1 MFIFFVKQLLT
12 DLENLVF
19 GEETIGTIGTIDDID
34 NLNVVFGIVFSIV
47 NVNYDAVKRHRF
59 VFFVVRVCRI
69 IKILVIVVPAPNKV
83 AHLIAGMY
91 FAFIHILSRP
101 FT

>member
-1 MFIFFVKQLLT
+1 MFIFFVKQLSA
-12 DLENLVF
+12 DLENLIF

-34 NLNVVFGIVFSIV
+34 DLNVVFGIVFSIV
-47 NVNYDAVKRHRF
+47 DVNYDAMKRHRL
-59 VFFVVRVCRI
+59 VFFVIRVHGI
-69 IKILVIVVPAPNKV
+69 IKILVVVIPTSNKV

-91 FAFIHILSRP
+91 FAVIHILSRP